1 MKKIVLIV
9 VIISLISCGNEV
21 KKNYRSD
28 GSLKFEREFK
38 DGKYNGYSKW
48 YYPSGNVEIEGNF
61 INNKESGLFKQYYET
76 GELMVESY
84 FKDGKQ
90 NGVVKQFYKSGKLQ
104 SLSPYING
112 QAQGEYKSFFE
123 NGKLNMEAYYEN
135 DSSVT
140 YYIKYDSLGII
151 TDESR
156 SFDVIHKDTIYLGEP
171 FEIDIILGGPIE
183 DTVFVTTNIHYY
195 NEPSKS
201 SNPFKF
207 NLKDN
212 KYHLTMTPNI
222 AGKWG
227 YLGQYYIGKG
237 KNVRQYMIDLTE
249 FYVIDRNEVTMK

>member
-1 MKKIVLIV
+1 MKKIVLILV
-9 VIISLISCGNEV
+9 VLSLFSCGNDV
-21 KKNYRSD
+21 KKKYRSD
-28 GSLKFEREFK
+28 GSLEFEGEYKNGR
-38 DGKYNGYSKW
+38 YNGFGKW
-48 YYPSGNVEIEGNF
+48 YYPNGKIRLEGNYV
-61 INNKESGLFKQYYET
+61 NDKEEGLFRYYYET
-76 GELMVESY
+76 GELEMETIFESG
-84 FKDGKQ
+84 KKNGEGKQ
-90 NGVVKQFYKSGKLQ
+90 YFMTGEIEAITNYKNGIKNGDITFFYK
-104 SLSPYING
+104 
-112 QAQGEYKSFFE
+112 
-123 NGKLNMEAYYEN
+123 NGKIKMEAYYEN

-140 YYIKYDSLGII
+140 YYIKYDSLGLI

-171 FEIDIILGGPIE
+171 FEIDIILGEPIE

-237 KNVRQYMIDLTE
+237 KNMRAYMIDLME
-249 FYVIDRNEVTMK
+249 FYVIDREIKL